1 MFALAP
7 SKADQ
12 AGLRYWARNRYRAH
26 VEKVRWTNRAYTND
40 SAGPFHGS
48 MCDPNPQLRLRHIL
62 MTEDQKAAVIR
73 ATGSSPFIEKVF
85 APVARGRSRTQTG
98 RKKA

>member
-12 AGLRYWARNRYRAH
+12 SGLRYWARNRYKAH
-26 VEKVRWTNRAYTND
+26 QNGVRWTNRCFTEVEPTAQ
-40 SAGPFHGS
+40 SR
-48 MCDPNPQLRLRHIL
+48 PQIRLRPIL

-73 ATGSSPFIEKVF
+73 LTGSSPFAEKLFV
-85 APVARGRSRTQTG
+85 PRARGRARSQT
-98 RKKA
+98 RKTVVKK